1 MRFLGFLVIILCI
14 FSCNHSTYQ
23 VEDNILSK
31 EEEMV
36 INNYFN
42 INQNNKI
49 DTINNKIK
57 SIKIQTH

>member
-1 MRFLGFLVIILCI
+1 MRFLIFLLMILFI

-23 VEDNILSK
+23 VKDDEKNIFSK
-31 EEEMV
+31 EEKMV

-42 INQNNKI
+42 T
-49 DTINNKIK
+49 DTTNNKIK